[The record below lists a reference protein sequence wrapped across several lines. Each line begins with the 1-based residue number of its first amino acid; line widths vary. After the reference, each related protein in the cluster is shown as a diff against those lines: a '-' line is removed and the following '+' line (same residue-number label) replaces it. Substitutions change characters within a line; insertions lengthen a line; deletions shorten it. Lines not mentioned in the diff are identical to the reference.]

1 MRYLTPTL
9 LIGTGAFVLWYNG
22 SHGQSVIMLPFLS
35 AIFPS
40 LGTDPAAQG
49 DVTAVLFFV
58 LGGIFLVS
66 AIVAQLRARRDRADQ
81 S

>member
-1 MRYLTPTL
+1 M
-9 LIGTGAFVLWYNG
+9 
-22 SHGQSVIMLPFLS
+22 
-35 AIFPS
+35 PS
-40 LGTDPAAQG
+40 FMI
-49 DVTAVLFFV
+49 VVLFFV

>member
-22 SHGQSVIMLPFLS
+22 SHGQSVIMLPFLAS
-35 AIFPS
+35 VFPS
-40 LGTDPAAQG
+40 LAADPAAQG
-49 DVTAVLFFV
+49 DMSAALFFA

-66 AIVAQLRARRDRADQ
+66 ALIAQLRTRKHRAQD
-81 S
+81 